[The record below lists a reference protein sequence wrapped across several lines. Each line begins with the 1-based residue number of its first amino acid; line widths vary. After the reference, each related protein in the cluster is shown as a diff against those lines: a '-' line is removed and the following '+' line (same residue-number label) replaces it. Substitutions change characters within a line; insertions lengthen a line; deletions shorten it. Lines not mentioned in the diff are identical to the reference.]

1 MFFGVALTIF
11 CALMWTSKNEILR
24 ALAIT
29 GAVTIFSSWIG
40 LVGCSKAIAGVD
52 VIRPTLVKEFPGQ
65 GLLLFYLYMSF
76 IIFCLFLYEST
87 WCLLYQ
93 EETANYIARQS
104 FHIDIDFKDL
114 SIEKLTTKQNIR
126 AVILIAGTIAI
137 LGAVAAITVIQKSI
151 KIAWTHT
158 TLNTSLQVQSLA
170 MLLLAAALMDG
181 GREVAPLFDLVTL
194 VQYNQA

>member
-1 MFFGVALTIF
+1 
-11 CALMWTSKNEILR
+11 
-24 ALAIT
+24 
-29 GAVTIFSSWIG
+29 
-40 LVGCSKAIAGVD
+40 
-52 VIRPTLVKEFPGQ
+52 
-65 GLLLFYLYMSF
+65 MSF

-126 AVILIAGTIAI
+126 AMILIAGTIAI

-158 TLNTSLQVQSLA
+158 TLNTSL
-170 MLLLAAALMDG
+170 
-181 GREVAPLFDLVTL
+181 
-194 VQYNQA
+194 